1 MLIDGP
7 ELMPSVGEESLGCSS
22 DMEESDP
29 DVFGEW
35 PEKEREKDKDEKN
48 WDNAKLKYK
57 RFQRKCKMHSMML
70 SRWQY
75 LISRDWHLCFT
86 MTLSMCTTP
95 RIPNYL

>member
-7 ELMPSVGEESLGCSS
+7 ELLPSVGEKSLGCSS

-48 WDNAKLKYK
+48 WGNAQLRYK
-57 RFQRKCKMHSMML
+57 NKIRKARFEKFCPS
-70 SRWQY
+70 
-75 LISRDWHLCFT
+75 CT
-86 MTLSMCTTP
+86 M
-95 RIPNYL
+95 

>member
-7 ELMPSVGEESLGCSS
+7 ELMPSIGEKSLGCSS

-35 PEKEREKDKDEKN
+35 PDMEKEKDKDKDEKN

-57 RFQRKCKMHSMML
+57 NKIRKARFEKFAPHV
-70 SRWQY
+70 
-75 LISRDWHLCFT
+75 D
-86 MTLSMCTTP
+86 P
-95 RIPNYL
+95 